1 MINTRLREAPPGRET
16 QDRILDTAERLFAER
31 GIDGVS
37 VRAILAEA
45 GVNAAL
51 ANYHFGSREGLIDAL
66 LRRRLAPLNEERARL
81 LDEVEARGKAASV
94 EDVLRAFF
102 APAGRW
108 VVARPD
114 LARLFAHMMG
124 SPNPDIRAMH
134 RRAFGDVVGRFAEAL
149 AGRLP
154 AHVTPMQ
161 LVCRFFFTLGTSL
174 ITSANGAEMA
184 QFARE
189 RFGPEAIPDADS
201 LVDEIVAFC
210 AAGLESRSSRSRR
223 RSPRRRG
230 R

>member
-1 MINTRLREAPPGRET
+1 MINTTLREALPGRET

-161 LVCRFFFTLGTSL
+161 RVCRFFFTLGTSL
-174 ITSANGAEMA
+174 IISANGAEMA
-184 QFARE
+184 QFACE
-189 RFGPEAIPDADS
+189 RFGPEAVPDADS

-210 AAGLESRSSRSRR
+210 AAGLETRSSRSRR

>member
-1 MINTRLREAPPGRET
+1 MINAMPREAPPGRET

-108 VVARPD
+108 FFARPD
-114 LARLFAHMMG
+114 VARLFAQLMG

-134 RRAFGDVVGRFAEAL
+134 RRAFGDVAERFAEAL

-189 RFGPEAIPDADS
+189 RFGPEAVPDADS

-210 AAGLESRSSRSRR
+210 AAGLETRSSRARR

>member
-1 MINTRLREAPPGRET
+1 MLNATPREAPPGRET

-108 VVARPD
+108 VVAQPD
-114 LARLFAHMMG
+114 LRRLFAQMMC

-189 RFGPEAIPDADS
+189 RFGPEAVPDADS
-201 LVDEIVAFC
+201 LVDEMVAFC
-210 AAGLESRSSRSRR
+210 AAGLETRSSRSRR